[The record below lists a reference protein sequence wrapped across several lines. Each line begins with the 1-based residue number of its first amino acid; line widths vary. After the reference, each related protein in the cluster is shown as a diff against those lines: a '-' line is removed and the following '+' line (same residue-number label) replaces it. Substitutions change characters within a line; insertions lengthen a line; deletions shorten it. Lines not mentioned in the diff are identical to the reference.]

1 MTRHLE
7 LNLTSDDEEQSVQMK
22 EIKKERKDK
31 VKKTIT
37 KKKICNVEMIK
48 LYSRIIQINANA
60 TIMVN
65 NINVI

>member
-37 KKKICNVEMIK
+37 KKKICNVEIIK

>member
-37 KKKICNVEMIK
+37 KKKD
-48 LYSRIIQINANA
+48 L
-60 TIMVN
+60 
-65 NINVI
+65 

>member
-1 MTRHLE
+1 MSRHLE

-37 KKKICNVEMIK
+37 KKKRFVTWK
-48 LYSRIIQINANA
+48 
-60 TIMVN
+60 
-65 NINVI
+65 